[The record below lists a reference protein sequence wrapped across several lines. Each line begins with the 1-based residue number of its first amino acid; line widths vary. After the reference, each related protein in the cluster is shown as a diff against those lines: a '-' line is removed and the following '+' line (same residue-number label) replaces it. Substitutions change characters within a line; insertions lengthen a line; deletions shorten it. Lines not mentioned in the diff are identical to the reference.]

1 MHTSKLGEQKN
12 SYLQSYDKVLE
23 KLWPIAFSSYFV
35 DTSYGYTYIIESG
48 DKLSPPLILLHGARM
63 SSTMWYPNIEEWSKH
78 YRVICID
85 ILGDKN
91 KSILEKKFTN
101 RSSYASWL
109 NEVLDHLQI
118 NKTNIVGLSYGALHT
133 VNFLSFFPQ
142 KVNKAVIISPAATYI
157 PFNPAFYSYA
167 VGMVSNKEGVK
178 SFLEWIFDHRYTVD
192 PLMEQQLIAGTF
204 GKASPPNQEETQT
217 EQGFPYVF
225 KDEELAQIQTQ
236 LLLLLGEKE
245 VMYNPEKAFCRAK
258 DSSPHI
264 TVEMVKGVGHL
275 MSMEKPKQINKRIL
289 HFLDE

>member
-1 MHTSKLGEQKN
+1 MNTSKLDDPQN
-12 SYLQSYDKVLE
+12 SYLQSYDKVLQM
-23 KLWPIAFSSYFV
+23 LWPITFSSYFV
-35 DTSYGYTYIIESG
+35 DTSYGHTYIIESG
-48 DKLSPPLILLHGARM
+48 GKLSPPLILLHGARM

-91 KSILEKKFTN
+91 RSISEKKFTN
-101 RSSYASWL
+101 RSSYACWL

-142 KVNKAVIISPAATYI
+142 KVNKAVLISPAATYI
-157 PFNPAFYSYA
+157 PFNPMFYSYA
-167 VGMVSNKEGVK
+167 MGMVSNKEGVK
-178 SFLEWIFDHRYTVD
+178 SFLEWVFDNRYTVD
-192 PLMEQQLIAGTF
+192 PLIEQQLIAGTF
-204 GKASPPNQEETQT
+204 ENAFPPNQEETQT
-217 EQGFPYVF
+217 ERGFPYVF

-245 VMYNPEKAFCRAK
+245 VMYNPEEAFCRAK
-258 DSSPHI
+258 NSSPHI

-275 MSMEKPKQINKRIL
+275 MSMEKPKQINKRVL
-289 HFLDE
+289 CFLEK

>member
-12 SYLQSYDKVLE
+12 GYLQSYDKVLE

-78 YRVICID
+78 NRVICID

-101 RSSYASWL
+101 RLSYASWL

-157 PFNPAFYSYA
+157 PFDPMFYSYA
-167 VGMVSNKEGVK
+167 MGMVSNKEGVK
-178 SFLEWIFDHRYTVD
+178 SFLEWVFDNCYTVD
-192 PLMEQQLIAGTF
+192 PLIEQQLIAGTF
-204 GKASPPNQEETQT
+204 ENASPPNQEETQT
-217 EQGFPYVF
+217 ERGFPYVF

-245 VMYNPEKAFCRAK
+245 VMYNPEEAFCRAK
-258 DSSPHI
+258 NSSPHI

-275 MSMEKPKQINKRIL
+275 MSMEKPKQINKRVL
-289 HFLDE
+289 CFLEK